1 MRQEVYVKF
10 AEALNARR
18 MSQEKV
24 AEAYAAGFCKAAEA
38 MGVDPAKLYKQA
50 GLGQLLGRGLTA
62 VRGIAGHAAGAVRSG
77 AGTAGKAIA
86 DAGSAAKHR
95 TMPVLKRYLEL
106 LGGGN
111 GLASTAGVEKL
122 RHVLG
127 GLAETG
133 RGAGRNAI
141 DLLNKAYK
149 AHPYITAGT
158 AGAVVGA
165 PLGIALNKNIK
176 RQQRIDELLAEQQ
189 V

>member
-18 MSQEKV
+18 MSHEKV

-50 GLGQLLGRGLTA
+50 GLGQLLGRGLSA
-62 VRGIAGHAAGAVRSG
+62 VRGIAGRAAGAYNRG
-77 AGTAGKAIA
+77 A
-86 DAGSAAKHR
+86 SA
-95 TMPVLKRYLEL
+95 
-106 LGGGN
+106 
-111 GLASTAGVEKL
+111 ASTAGVEKL
-122 RHVLG
+122 RKVLS

-165 PLGIALNKNIK
+165 PLGVAINKNIK
-176 RQQRIDELLAEQQ
+176 RQQRIDELLAKQQ

>member
-62 VRGIAGHAAGAVRSG
+62 IRGIAGRAAGAYNRG
-77 AGTAGKAIA
+77 A
-86 DAGSAAKHR
+86 SAAS
-95 TMPVLKRYLEL
+95 
-106 LGGGN
+106 
-111 GLASTAGVEKL
+111 AAGADKL
-122 RHVLG
+122 RKILG
-127 GLAETG
+127 SLAETG

-149 AHPYITAGT
+149 AHPYVTAGT
-158 AGAVVGA
+158 AGAVMGA
-165 PLGIALNKNIK
+165 PVGIALRNNAK
-176 RQQRIDELLAEQQ
+176 RQQRIDELLAKQQ
-189 V
+189 D